1 MVTYKVNEFGGLKNC
16 KETQEKIRELF
27 KSGVAKDK
35 ITVIVEN
42 SDIDVTVWQVTQA
55 LKKIKH

>member
-27 KSGVAKDK
+27 KSGVAKES
-35 ITVIVEN
+35 ITVIMEQGN
-42 SDIDVTVWQVTQA
+42 IDVTVWQVTQA